1 MPRPGALLTS
11 HATGATPAAQTRREQ
26 ALLEGAALGE
36 LHLHVSTL
44 AGDVLA
50 LGAFHQQPR
59 PPRDAGIALWRRRS
73 GGCATSCGSGF
84 LIVTLGLPH
93 RSALVAD
100 EPYAL
105 RPEQVMN
112 RCVRGVLAWL
122 RRLGIDPLYP
132 GLDAVTAQRRVLARV
147 GFAETAAGP
156 TLFEA
161 IVARDASFA
170 DTPALLDRLDPDGR
184 VPLRLEARDASTSL
198 VALGRTAAAEVDVAT
213 VAAQIADAY
222 AATFPDAIGEIAEL
236 DPAVTALL
244 ESADALE
251 DATEHPAPE
260 LPATPVVENG
270 LLGQVA
276 TAARI
281 DAGRVDA
288 FALTGDFLAP
298 EWAPSEL
305 RARIEGR
312 AATADTVRAAARAV
326 FDGSRGYLL
335 GLAPEALERLLVRAV
350 TEAG

>member
-1 MPRPGALLTS
+1 VPRPGALLTS
-11 HATGATPAAQTRREQ
+11 HATGATPSAQSRREQ

-36 LHLHVSTL
+36 LHLHVSSL

-59 PPRDAGIALWRRRS
+59 PPRDAQGALWRRRS
-73 GGCATSCGSGF
+73 GGCAVASGAGF

-112 RCVRGVLAWL
+112 RCVRGLLAWL
-122 RRLGIDPLYP
+122 RGAGLDPLYP
-132 GLDAVTAQRRVLARV
+132 GLDAVTIQRRVLARL
-147 GFAETAAGP
+147 GFAETADGP
-156 TLFEA
+156 TLFQA
-161 IVARDASFA
+161 IIARDASFG

-184 VPLRLEARDASTSL
+184 VPLRLEARDATTSL
-198 VALGRTAAAEVDVAT
+198 VALGRAAPGEPDVAALTGQIAAAH
-213 VAAQIADAY
+213 

-244 ESADALE
+244 ETADALE

-260 LPATPVVENG
+260 LPATPVVANG
-270 LLGQVA
+270 LLGPVA

-281 DAGRVDA
+281 DDGRVA
-288 FALTGDFLAP
+288 ALALTGDFIAP
-298 EWAPSEL
+298 EWSVAEL
-305 RARIEGR
+305 CARIERG
-312 AATADTVRAAARAV
+312 AATADAVRAALRAV
-326 FDGSRGYLL
+326 LDGNRGYLL
-335 GLAPEALERLLVRAV
+335 GLAPDALDRLLVRAV
-350 TEAG
+350 TEAA